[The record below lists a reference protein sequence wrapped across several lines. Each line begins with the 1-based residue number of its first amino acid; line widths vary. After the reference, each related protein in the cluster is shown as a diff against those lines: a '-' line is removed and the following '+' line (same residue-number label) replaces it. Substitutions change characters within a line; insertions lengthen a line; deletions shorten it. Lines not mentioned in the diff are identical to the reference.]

1 MVKMLI
7 NTISFA
13 MKETEPLCKAV
24 VEYKGIRKPVNQWNS
39 GHSFWRSAPMGAI
52 ENANCL

>member
-39 GHSFWRSAPMGAI
+39 GHSFWRSPVLAGI
-52 ENANCL
+52 ENVFSL